1 MGASDLL
8 QKESLVEQYV
18 QQNDAQAAVKLLCEL
33 IESYAREKDF
43 EKAEALH
50 DKLYQTDPMALTEI
64 VRAGEI
70 IEAEKSEALDPEH
83 IELWPDLY
91 NNLNTKEANAL
102 YFAMQPA
109 TFEPGDKIK
118 TQGELNSRLYFI
130 LSGEV
135 NCSYSREKT
144 ELFFKTL
151 GFGDIV
157 GQNSFFS
164 ASVCTV
170 SMHAMNRVKTH
181 YLAHSATKQWKTDV
195 PALEPKLRDY
205 CRRKDRVKQELE
217 RTDAERRTDN
227 RLAVSGRLSFQ
238 LLDKSDKPKAK
249 VYRGE
254 IADIS
259 SGGLSF
265 LVKSSRAD
273 TLFMLLGRRI
283 QVNFQIPLRS
293 GQHLLI
299 SEPMTVIA
307 IQPQVFDDYSIHA
320 KFDRRKRSRF
330 IEDIDP
336 QEPAAPV

>member
-1 MGASDLL
+1 MAATDLL
-8 QKESLVEQYV
+8 QKEALVDQYM
-18 QQNDAQAAVKLLCEL
+18 QQHDAQAAVKLLCEL

-91 NNLNTKEANAL
+91 NSLNTKEANAL
-102 YFAMQPA
+102 YFAMQAA

-135 NCSYSREKT
+135 NCSYSREDR

-151 GFGDIV
+151 GFGDII

-181 YLAHSATKQWKTDV
+181 YLVHDATKRWKAEV
-195 PALEPKLRDY
+195 PALEAKLREY
-205 CRRKDRVKQELE
+205 CSKKDRVKQELE
-217 RTDAERRTDN
+217 RTEAERRADK
-227 RLAVSGRLSFQ
+227 RLSLSGRLSFQ

-254 IADIS
+254 ISDVS

-273 TLFMLLGRRI
+273 TLYMLLGRRI
-283 QVNFQIPLRS
+283 QANLQIPLRS

-299 SEPMTVIA
+299 SEPMRVIA
-307 IQPQVFDDYSIHA
+307 IQPHVFDDYSIHV
-320 KFDRRKRSRF
+320 KFDRRKGVRF

-336 QEPAAPV
+336 EQPVAPV

>member
-1 MGASDLL
+1 MGVADLL
-8 QKESLVEQYV
+8 QKEALVDQYV
-18 QQNDAQAAVKLLCEL
+18 QQNDAQSAVELLCEL

-50 DKLYQTDPMALTEI
+50 DKLYQTDPMAITEI

-102 YFAMQPA
+102 FFAMQPE

-135 NCSYSREKT
+135 NCSYSRDET

-151 GFGDIV
+151 GYGDIA

-181 YLAHSATKQWKTDV
+181 YLTHSATKGWQTDV
-195 PALEPKLRDY
+195 PALEAKLRDY
-205 CRRKDRVKQELE
+205 CRTKDRVKQELVKTE
-217 RTDAERRTDN
+217 AERRADK
-227 RLAVSGRLSFQ
+227 RLSLSGRLSFQ
-238 LLDKSDKPKAK
+238 LLDKSGNPKAK
-249 VYRGE
+249 VYKGE
-254 IADIS
+254 FSDIS

-273 TLFMLLGRRI
+273 RLFMLLGRRI
-283 QVNFQIPLRS
+283 QANFQIPLRS

-307 IQPQVFDDYSIHA
+307 IQPQVFDDYSIHV
-320 KFDRRKRSRF
+320 KFDRRKGVRF

-336 QEPAAPV
+336 EQAVAPV